1 MEERRRNGTC
11 FYCNEKY
18 SPGHRC
24 RKGQLY
30 ITVIPDEEAG
40 EEDEEV
46 LDFSELHEDLGEQEV
61 TISAHALT
69 GNYMKHNSK
78 GKYQTM
84 KVQGLI
90 KKQSVTVLIDSGSTH
105 NFIDSDVIKRLK
117 VKTQLTDALEV
128 QVANGHRVQV
138 NSCCKQ
144 LQWVMAGTM
153 FTADFLS
160 MPLGSYGIVLG
171 VQWLSTLGDISWNF
185 KQLTMSFEWQGQRLQ
200 LQGMLAQPVTWLK
213 DKDAAVIIHNRDQA
227 MFIQVERAKP
237 NGLQLWS
244 IELSKQDTSEV
255 YSSHL
260 NTLLYE
266 FIDVFAE
273 PKSLP
278 PERSFDHSITLKEGS
293 QPVNQRPYR
302 YGPLQKDII
311 EKLVKEMMGNHIIR
325 ASTSSYASPV
335 VLVKKK
341 DDSWRFC
348 IDYRRL
354 NSITVKNKFP
364 IPIIED
370 LLDELQGAKLF
381 LKLDL
386 RSGYH
391 QIRMRKEDIHKTA
404 FKTHEGLYEFIVM
417 PFGLTNAPATFQG
430 LMNNVFRPLLR
441 RQHTLFAKRSKCT
454 VGSQQ
459 VEYLGHLINKEG
471 VSADPRKI
479 QAMVDWPT
487 PNSVKSLRGFLGL
500 TGYYRRFI
508 QNYGKVS
515 KPLTNLL
522 KKDGFQWT
530 EATEKAFNNLKH
542 MMTQAPVLALPNYQQ
557 PFVVEIDASGNGIGA
572 VLLQQGHPLAFL
584 SKAFGPKH
592 LALSTYEKELI
603 AVVYAV
609 LKWRQ
614 YLLGRH
620 FIIQTDHQSLKYML
634 EQKECNPILQK
645 WLPKLM
651 GMDYEI
657 HYKKGKE
664 NIVADALSRVEHSK
678 EVQETEAAVCVAIS
692 TVNSDILQRVIDSW
706 ETDEFLRELVPKLQ
720 AGSIKDSKFTWQ
732 EGLLKKRGKL
742 VVGKNPELR
751 KDLLDLFHAS
761 SVGGHSG
768 VQATLKRLQN
778 VFYWKGMQRAVRNL
792 VRECDICQRYKA
804 ETNAYPGLLT
814 PLPIPKRLWS
824 SISMDFIEGLPE
836 SDKKNVV
843 LVVVDRLSKFS
854 HFVGLRHPYTALTV
868 AQAFMDQVYKFQGL
882 PEDIVSDRDPVFM
895 SRFWTE
901 LFKIQGVQL
910 NHSSAY
916 HPQSDG
922 QTEVVNRTVEAYL
935 RCFAGDCPKH
945 WSKWLSLAQYWY
957 NTNYHTT
964 IQMSPYQAVFG
975 QEPPSHIPYTKGD
988 SENDAVDRSL
998 SAKEG
1003 VIQLLK
1009 ENIKKAQNR
1018 MKMQADRHRTER
1030 AYEVGNWVYLK
1041 LQSYKQ
1047 HSINSSKFHKLAAK
1061 YYGPFLILKKIGP
1074 VAYALQLPPSAKIHN
1089 VFHVSLLK
1097 THHGRHEVQAQL
1109 PQFSE
1114 DGLVSPEPVKVLD
1127 KRMVKKNNKA
1137 VVQLLVE
1144 WSHTAPE
1151 DATWMDYQKLK
1162 KQFPQFH
1169 PWGQGS
1175 FEGERTD
1182 MNIR

>member
-1 MEERRRNGTC
+1 MVNKKGGDDGGHGGLEARVSGLEARLDGIETTLDRNQELVEESEPRTTSHLRKLDERLSVAMNKSEELSRRTEDSLNTVFQELKTMIINDERGTEGLTWEEYLQEMTIRFQRGVLAKPIIALKNLKQVSTVEEYNDEFEFLKNQC
-11 FYCNEKY
+11 
-18 SPGHRC
+18 
-24 RKGQLY
+24 
-30 ITVIPDEEAG
+30 VIPKELL
-40 EEDEEV
+40 
-46 LDFSELHEDLGEQEV
+46 LDHYLG
-61 TISAHALT
+61 
-69 GNYMKHNSK
+69 G
-78 GKYQTM
+78 G
-84 KVQGLI
+84 
-90 KKQSVTVLIDSGSTH
+90 
-105 NFIDSDVIKRLK
+105 R
-117 VKTQLTDALEV
+117 
-128 QVANGHRVQV
+128 
-138 NSCCKQ
+138 
-144 LQWVMAGTM
+144 
-153 FTADFLS
+153 
-160 MPLGSYGIVLG
+160 
-171 VQWLSTLGDISWNF
+171 
-185 KQLTMSFEWQGQRLQ
+185 
-200 LQGMLAQPVTWLK
+200 
-213 DKDAAVIIHNRDQA
+213 
-227 MFIQVERAKP
+227 VER
-237 NGLQLWS
+237 G
-244 IELSKQDTSEV
+244 D
-255 YSSHL
+255 
-260 NTLLYE
+260 
-266 FIDVFAE
+266 
-273 PKSLP
+273 
-278 PERSFDHSITLKEGS
+278 PE
-293 QPVNQRPYR
+293 
-302 YGPLQKDII
+302 
-311 EKLVKEMMGNHIIR
+311 
-325 ASTSSYASPV
+325 
-335 VLVKKK
+335 
-341 DDSWRFC
+341 C
-348 IDYRRL
+348 
-354 NSITVKNKFP
+354 
-364 IPIIED
+364 
-370 LLDELQGAKLF
+370 
-381 LKLDL
+381 
-386 RSGYH
+386 
-391 QIRMRKEDIHKTA
+391 
-404 FKTHEGLYEFIVM
+404 
-417 PFGLTNAPATFQG
+417 
-430 LMNNVFRPLLR
+430 
-441 RQHTLFAKRSKCT
+441 
-454 VGSQQ
+454 
-459 VEYLGHLINKEG
+459 
-471 VSADPRKI
+471 
-479 QAMVDWPT
+479 
-487 PNSVKSLRGFLGL
+487 
-500 TGYYRRFI
+500 
-508 QNYGKVS
+508 
-515 KPLTNLL
+515 
-522 KKDGFQWT
+522 
-530 EATEKAFNNLKH
+530 
-542 MMTQAPVLALPNYQQ
+542 
-557 PFVVEIDASGNGIGA
+557 
-572 VLLQQGHPLAFL
+572 
-584 SKAFGPKH
+584 
-592 LALSTYEKELI
+592 
-603 AVVYAV
+603 
-609 LKWRQ
+609 
-614 YLLGRH
+614 
-620 FIIQTDHQSLKYML
+620 
-634 EQKECNPILQK
+634 
-645 WLPKLM
+645 
-651 GMDYEI
+651 
-657 HYKKGKE
+657 
-664 NIVADALSRVEHSK
+664 
-678 EVQETEAAVCVAIS
+678 
-692 TVNSDILQRVIDSW
+692 W
-706 ETDEFLRELVPKLQ
+706 ETDEVLRELVPKLQ

-732 EGLLKKRGKL
+732 EGLLKKKGKL

-792 VRECDICQRYKA
+792 VRECDICQKYKT

-868 AQAFMDQVYKFQGL
+868 AQAFTDQVYKFQGL
-882 PEDIVSDRDPVFM
+882 PENIVSDRDPVFM
-895 SRFWTE
+895 SKFWTE

-935 RCFAGDCPKH
+935 RCFARDCPKH

-957 NTNYHTT
+957 NTNYRTT
-964 IQMSPYQAVFG
+964 IQMSPYHAVFG
-975 QEPPSHIPYTKGD
+975 QEPPSHIPYTKSD

-1061 YYGPFLILKKIGP
+1061 YYGPFLILKKIGL